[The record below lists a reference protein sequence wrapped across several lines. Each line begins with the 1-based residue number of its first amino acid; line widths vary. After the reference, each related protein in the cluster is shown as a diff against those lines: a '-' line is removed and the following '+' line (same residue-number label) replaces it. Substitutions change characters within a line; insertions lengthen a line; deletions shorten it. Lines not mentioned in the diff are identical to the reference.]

1 MTKGTHLAN
10 VVTAQ
15 LNLAISTLGAFVVTP
30 VILNGLGDS
39 AYGGWLLLNSFIVY
53 LRFLDLG
60 NTAGTVKY
68 GAGAL
73 GRGDAAEV
81 RATLNT
87 SAAIFTTC
95 GIVTAL
101 ATLAIARV
109 LPTMYPSFAS
119 NHTNAI
125 LALGGAMALEMLFR
139 PFVAAIRIRLLYWV
153 YDLAEIITYLIFKF
167 GLVFY
172 FAQTRGL
179 TYELLAYLTL
189 CETLV
194 RLGAMGVAA
203 AFALPAVRRL
213 NPFGVSRAMIHKI
226 GGMGVAVTI
235 IMVAD
240 IVRFQL
246 DAGVIGYFMPD
257 KPESIA
263 IYGIGA
269 RVANMAAGM
278 IGVIAGV
285 LFPRFAALA
294 EVGDH
299 DATYD
304 LQKRTSYYTGLA
316 CAYILVNLVV
326 LGPQFL
332 TIWLHKPWTGRSAT
346 ILLIFIPGYW
356 LGLLA
361 GGSTSALA
369 GAGRLK
375 RLAMFVVVE
384 AAVNFAVSIIL
395 VKPLGIVGV
404 ALGTAIPLT
413 AFQIF
418 VLPVLIQR
426 ETGMR
431 VADYWRMHARG
442 LQIGGIYL
450 VLIAVLALN
459 PTSEIT
465 RFLMKAT
472 LSTCVFAGLVL
483 VMEPTA
489 RLAVVNGLARWR
501 RAGTAEA

>member
-1 MTKGTHLAN
+1 
-10 VVTAQ
+10 
-15 LNLAISTLGAFVVTP
+15 
-30 VILNGLGDS
+30 
-39 AYGGWLLLNSFIVY
+39 
-53 LRFLDLG
+53 
-60 NTAGTVKY
+60 
-68 GAGAL
+68 
-73 GRGDAAEV
+73 
-81 RATLNT
+81 
-87 SAAIFTTC
+87 
-95 GIVTAL
+95 
-101 ATLAIARV
+101 
-109 LPTMYPSFAS
+109 
-119 NHTNAI
+119 
-125 LALGGAMALEMLFR
+125 
-139 PFVAAIRIRLLYWV
+139 
-153 YDLAEIITYLIFKF
+153 
-167 GLVFY
+167 
-172 FAQTRGL
+172 
-179 TYELLAYLTL
+179 
-189 CETLV
+189 
-194 RLGAMGVAA
+194 
-203 AFALPAVRRL
+203 
-213 NPFGVSRAMIHKI
+213 MI
-226 GGMGVAVTI
+226 GC
-235 IMVAD
+235 
-240 IVRFQL
+240 
-246 DAGVIGYFMPD
+246 FMPD

-304 LQKRTSYYTGLA
+304 LRSAPAYTGLA

-346 ILLIFIPGYW
+346 ILLIFIPGCW

-361 GGSTSALA
+361 GGGTSALA

-431 VADYWRMHARG
+431 VADCWRMHARG
-442 LQIGGIYL
+442 LQMGGIYL

-459 PTSEIT
+459 PTSG
-465 RFLMKAT
+465 
-472 LSTCVFAGLVL
+472 S
-483 VMEPTA
+483 
-489 RLAVVNGLARWR
+489 
-501 RAGTAEA
+501 RAS